1 MAHPRRAMRT
11 PTDVVRLTRRRRALR
26 RGYRV
31 TRQLGSARR
40 VARPACKASSEGWV
54 STQACT
60 WARVGWEG
68 RDEGGLRVGS
78 VGTTSIPLGIGR
90 GGAIM
95 KDRRVVMRVGDGGV
109 VAGDVRRA
117 GRPQPGAGMAKATRL
132 VAGLSAVAWPGM
144 SPTAFRRRAAAA
156 DARAGATEAI
166 CPGRRSRR
174 CRNSPE
180 STPSCN
186 VSIPSRKNRQC
197 LGAKYHW

>member
-1 MAHPRRAMRT
+1 MST
-11 PTDVVRLTRRRRALR
+11 RLPVAN
-26 RGYRV
+26 GWRV

-95 KDRRVVMRVGDGGV
+95 KDRRVVMPVGDGGV
-109 VAGDVRRA
+109 VADDVRRA
-117 GRPQPGAGMAKATRL
+117 GRPQPG
-132 VAGLSAVAWPGM
+132 
-144 SPTAFRRRAAAA
+144 RRAHRRGQAARGLCPCA
-156 DARAGATEAI
+156 GGLCLHGAVGVRAGAGE
-166 CPGRRSRR
+166 RRR
-174 CRNSPE
+174 
-180 STPSCN
+180 
-186 VSIPSRKNRQC
+186 V
-197 LGAKYHW
+197 